1 MTDLIDHINTTTET
15 CLGLGGKY
23 YGLCRLLKDDKGAVY
38 PVTYL
43 DNIKVTPNDKYDL
56 LVYHRLINSETEE
69 SEMHSF
75 GRSSAVMNNQRIR
88 TIVVVKFS
96 EGETVIDDFINAL
109 PDKIVNLDY
118 RFVELSKNI
127 SLIRDVQSIWE
138 TEWGNAYDDKY
149 QMRFN
154 LYALEYT
161 LEYIKCSECV

>member
-1 MTDLIDHINTTTET
+1 VVDLINHINTTVEN

-23 YGLCRLLKDDKGAVY
+23 YGLCRLIKDDKGVVY

-43 DNIKVTPNDKYDL
+43 DNIKVTPSDKFNL

-69 SEMHSF
+69 SEEHSF
-75 GRSSAVMNNQRIR
+75 GRLPAVMNNQRIR
-88 TIVVVKFS
+88 TIVIVKFS

-109 PDKIVNLDY
+109 PDKIDNVDY